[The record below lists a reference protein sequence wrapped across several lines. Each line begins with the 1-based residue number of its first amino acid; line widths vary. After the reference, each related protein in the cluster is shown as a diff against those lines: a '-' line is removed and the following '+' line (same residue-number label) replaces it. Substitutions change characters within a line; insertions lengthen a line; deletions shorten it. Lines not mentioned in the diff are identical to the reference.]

1 MIRKIKVVQNPK
13 LFQVKLEYNH
23 LEQIAGLCDEAAVFF
38 VTKKLSARPMT
49 GNMKSILQK
58 A

>member
-1 MIRKIKVVQNPK
+1 MKV
-13 LFQVKLEYNH
+13 EYNH

-38 VTKKLSARPMT
+38 VTKKLSARPTT

>member
-1 MIRKIKVVQNPK
+1 
-13 LFQVKLEYNH
+13 VKLEYNH

-38 VTKKLSARPMT
+38 VTKKLSARPTT